1 MSIEDA
7 RRVTKAA
14 IDAATRAMGNQQL
27 VVVVVVREIGGTGVN
42 VGSNVVG
49 GRENMLRVL
58 KEGEDALKGDA

>member
-1 MSIEDA
+1 MSVDEA
-7 RRVTKAA
+7 RLITKAA
-14 IDAATRAMGNQQL
+14 IDAATRTMRSQY

-58 KEGEDALKGDA
+58 KEGCDALKGDA